1 MLLSAIS
8 RYTNKR
14 EGEIERE
21 KKNDD
26 NRWNISN
33 DFFFQ
38 GPRKHIS

>member
-14 EGEIERE
+14 EGE

-33 DFFFQ
+33 DFFFS
-38 GPRKHIS
+38 RSEKAHFLKFS

>member
-14 EGEIERE
+14 EGE